1 MARKLHV
8 PTRMCIQCRQRQA
21 QSSMTRLQCKE
32 QKIIAFDGIGRSFYV
47 CHICIE
53 NPRLV
58 KQLAGRCKC
67 AKDSHEEIN
76 SLLKELIADDR

>member
-8 PTRMCIQCRQRQA
+8 PIRMCLQCRQRFPQGDLV
-21 QSSMTRLQCKE
+21 RLQCKDK
-32 QKIIAFDGIGRSFYV
+32 KIQAYDGVGRSQYV
-47 CHICIE
+47 CSSCIE

-67 AKDSHEEIN
+67 AKETHTEIE
-76 SLLKELIADDR
+76 SLLKELITDDR